1 MTNKD
6 DYITELPPLT
16 SNIIQIKN
24 NEIVSVLGTAQH
36 GKSTFVKEA
45 IVKNVKYPIIFDYYK
60 LYTDVANATSK
71 FEDLMQMIKNKEFP
85 ITYNPPT
92 RDSIFFEA
100 FCGLVHEIGG
110 LYVVF
115 EEISDY
121 VKFNYISPNFSS
133 LINVGANQGLGMCL
147 ISTRPAHFH
156 NDIKS
161 RCLKVVIFKLV
172 AYTDVEYV
180 EKWTHIDQNL
190 LKEIEPYHFIFI
202 NFYDQFVEYHTP
214 VEITKR
220 RKKIQNEL
228 ERDKK

>member
-1 MTNKD
+1 
-6 DYITELPPLT
+6 
-16 SNIIQIKN
+16 
-24 NEIVSVLGTAQH
+24 
-36 GKSTFVKEA
+36 
-45 IVKNVKYPIIFDYYK
+45 
-60 LYTDVANATSK
+60 
-71 FEDLMQMIKNKEFP
+71 
-85 ITYNPPT
+85 
-92 RDSIFFEA
+92 
-100 FCGLVHEIGG
+100 
-110 LYVVF
+110 
-115 EEISDY
+115 
-121 VKFNYISPNFSS
+121 
-133 LINVGANQGLGMCL
+133 MCL
-147 ISTRPAHFH
+147 VSTRPAHFH